1 MVAVLYGRAVEQSVI
16 DDLLAGASTGRSGV
30 LVIRGDP
37 GIGKTALLDYAA
49 RRADAAAGPDGVG
62 MRVIRVCGVE
72 SEAELPFAG
81 CICCSDRRWII
92 FRRYRRRN
100 RTRWVRR

>member
-37 GIGKTALLDYAA
+37 GIGRTALLDYAA
-49 RRADAAAGPDGVG
+49 RRADV
-62 MRVIRVCGVE
+62 
-72 SEAELPFAG
+72 
-81 CICCSDRRWII
+81 
-92 FRRYRRRN
+92 
-100 RTRWVRR
+100 VRGA